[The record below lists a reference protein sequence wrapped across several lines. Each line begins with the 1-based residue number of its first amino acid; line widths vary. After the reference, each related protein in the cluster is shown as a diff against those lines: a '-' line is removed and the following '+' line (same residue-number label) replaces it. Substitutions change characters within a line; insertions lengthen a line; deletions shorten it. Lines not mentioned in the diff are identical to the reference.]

1 MKMLNLR
8 YFSDKSAEKNANFWY
23 KYIVIDIY
31 IYIYIYTR
39 VCVHS
44 RANSYYNI
52 NISVCI

>member
-31 IYIYIYTR
+31 IYTR

-52 NISVCI
+52 NINICI

>member
-31 IYIYIYTR
+31 IYIH
-39 VCVHS
+39 VCVFTHVQTHT
-44 RANSYYNI
+44 I
-52 NISVCI
+52 I

>member
-31 IYIYIYTR
+31 IYIYTR

>member
-31 IYIYIYTR
+31 IYIYIH
-39 VCVHS
+39 VCVFTHVQTHT
-44 RANSYYNI
+44 I
-52 NISVCI
+52 I